1 MRYRC
6 AKVLIFYP
14 LPTRVTGESSKV
26 IRVARHGLRICI
38 SSFFLCV
45 CVFALLINNR
55 TFVGPDFGPVVA
67 KVISRRQELINETND
82 RQHFMLLSLYPSI
95 LVFPE

>member
-1 MRYRC
+1 M
-6 AKVLIFYP
+6 
-14 LPTRVTGESSKV
+14 
-26 IRVARHGLRICI
+26 
-38 SSFFLCV
+38 

-67 KVISRRQELINETND
+67 KVSNRRQELINENND
-82 RQHFMLLSLYPSI
+82 HRHFMLLSLYPSI

>member
-1 MRYRC
+1 MQKYLYFTLSQPGSLGRVQKLLEWLAMDC
-6 AKVLIFYP
+6 AFAFLV
-14 LPTRVTGESSKV
+14 
-26 IRVARHGLRICI
+26 
-38 SSFFLCV
+38 FLCV